1 MEHTRLHHLL
11 SVVEMITF
19 DLSKVWLWNTKNMEH
34 TRLHYL
40 LSAVEMITF
49 RSSINLPN
57 YSCVHDIRKKPKI
70 EDSAKNRQFSSVG
83 RSSAELQDI
92 NWLQYWLTK
101 ISAKLRRDLVNRMLQ
116 EQQSW
121 EQRCLLQV
129 RSNQGPQNGPISALE
144 KVWAQ
149 SAILKSACN
158 VHLKFQTENLAW
170 LRHFT
175 SQRLPT
181 QHYSERPSSINHSKL
196 EA

>member
-70 EDSAKNRQFSSVG
+70 EDSAKNRQFSRVG
-83 RSSAELQDI
+83 RNKDI
-92 NWLQYWLTK
+92 NWLQCWLTK
-101 ISAKLRRDLVNRMLQ
+101 ILAKSRRDLVN
-116 EQQSW
+116 
-121 EQRCLLQV
+121 CLLHCFKDNKAENEDVFFKYGAIKGRRMVLFLLSKMCGPV
-129 RSNQGPQNGPISALE
+129 RHFEISVQYA
-144 KVWAQ
+144 
-149 SAILKSACN
+149 
-158 VHLKFQTENLAW
+158 FENLAW
-170 LRHFT
+170 QRHFT

-181 QHYSERPSSINHSKL
+181 QHCSGRPSSFNHLKL